1 MVVKSYQDLIVWQK
15 AMNVATMIYS
25 LVKKLPKEELFALS
39 DQMRRAAVSIPSN
52 IAEGQARNSTRE
64 FLQFLAI
71 ARGSKAELETQL
83 LLCVQVNYLAPTD
96 ISEVMEQLQEVGKM
110 LHALTK
116 TLTTAHYLLLNG
128 QSQREIALQH
138 NFVKQVIGTTSFQNI
153 VHGGK
158 EVLLQLICVGIPR
171 QEVAGIQFEYLESHI
186 AVPVGMFT
194 FDLLCSPADA
204 LLCN

>member
-116 TLTTAHYLLLNG
+116 TLTTAH
-128 QSQREIALQH
+128 
-138 NFVKQVIGTTSFQNI
+138 
-153 VHGGK
+153 
-158 EVLLQLICVGIPR
+158 
-171 QEVAGIQFEYLESHI
+171 
-186 AVPVGMFT
+186 
-194 FDLLCSPADA
+194 
-204 LLCN
+204 